1 MFAYQKASNRLLLR
15 RIAQR
20 KMGSALTLQNL
31 GGGGQDPEDFD
42 FQRIELAPGEL
53 TVGDVRWRHSVVA

>member
-1 MFAYQKASNRLLLR
+1 MFAYQKASNRLLLI

-31 GGGGQDPEDFD
+31 GGGGQDPEDFV
-42 FQRIELAPGEL
+42 FQRIELASGEL
-53 TVGDVRWRHSVVA
+53 TV